1 MSASMTNTIELTP
14 AEAFAAI
21 ALTAVAADGVITD
34 SESQII
40 RSTLKRMDLF
50 NDYTAETKTEMIQR
64 LLEQIQSH
72 GYESLMQAAISKLP
86 ANLKDTAF
94 AVATDIILSDGDLAN
109 EEEELLNALYNAL
122 GLSED
127 LATKIIDVM
136 LIKNKG

>member
-1 MSASMTNTIELTP
+1 MTNTIELTP

-21 ALTAVAADGVITD
+21 ALTAVAADGIITD

-40 RSTLKRMDLF
+40 KSTLARMDLF
-50 NDYTAETKTEMIQR
+50 GEYTAENKTKMIQR
-64 LLEQIQSH
+64 LLEQIENQ
-72 GYESLMQAAISKLP
+72 GYEPLMQSAITKLP

-94 AVATDIILSDGDLAN
+94 AVATDIILSDGDLAD

-122 GLSED
+122 GISEEM
-127 LATKIIDVM
+127 ATKIIDVM

>member
-1 MSASMTNTIELTP
+1 MSTSMTNAIELTP

-40 RSTLKRMDLF
+40 KSTLARMDLF
-50 NDYTAETKTEMIQR
+50 NDYSSETKTEMMQR
-64 LLEQIQSH
+64 LLEQIQSR
-72 GYESLMQAAISKLP
+72 GYDSLMQAAIAKLP
-86 ANLKDTAF
+86 ENLKDTAF
-94 AVATDIILSDGDLAN
+94 AVATDIILSDGDLAD

-122 GLSED
+122 DLSEE

>member
-1 MSASMTNTIELTP
+1 MSTSMTNAIELTP

-40 RSTLKRMDLF
+40 KSTLKRMNLF
-50 NDYTAETKTEMIQR
+50 NDYTAETKTEMMQR
-64 LLEQIQSH
+64 LLEQIQEK
-72 GYESLMQAAISKLP
+72 GYEVVMQSAIAKLP

-94 AVATDIILSDGDLAN
+94 AVATDIILSDGDLAD

-122 GLSED
+122 GISEEM
-127 LATKIIDVM
+127 ATKIIDVM

>member
-1 MSASMTNTIELTP
+1 MSSSMTNTIELTP

-21 ALTAVAADGVITD
+21 ALTAVAADGIITD

-40 RSTLKRMDLF
+40 KSTLARMDLF
-50 NDYTAETKTEMIQR
+50 GEYTAENKTQMIQR
-64 LLEQIQSH
+64 LLEQIEKH
-72 GYESLMQAAISKLP
+72 GYEPLMQSAITKLP

-94 AVATDIILSDGDLAN
+94 AVATDIILSDGDLAD

-122 GLSED
+122 GISED
-127 LATKIIDVM
+127 MATKIIDVM

>member
-1 MSASMTNTIELTP
+1 MSTSMTNAIELTP

-40 RSTLKRMDLF
+40 KSTLARMDLF
-50 NDYTAETKTEMIQR
+50 NDYSSETKTEMMQR

-72 GYESLMQAAISKLP
+72 GYDSLMQAAIAKLP
-86 ANLKDTAF
+86 ENLKDTAF
-94 AVATDIILSDGDLAN
+94 AVATDIILSDGDLAD

-122 GLSED
+122 DLSEE